1 MLRYSV
7 PPRYQR
13 QQPVRR
19 PKLGPWLGIIDTILE
34 EDKFLPVKQR
44 HTAKRIFER
53 LKAEYGFS
61 GGCTIVKDYVHR
73 EKRHGRE
80 RSSPLT
86 RAPGEG
92 QADFGEALVVVAG
105 VKRKAHYLTV
115 DLPHSDDSF
124 VMAFPGETTEAFLEG
139 HVRVFV
145 YFGGVPPRIL
155 YDNAKIAVARI
166 LGDGTRQKTRT
177 FSELQSNYLF
187 AKHFCRDEEAVLAAL
202 QQPGET
208 AELKGMLTD

>member
-7 PPRYQR
+7 PPRSQR

-80 RSSPLT
+80 MSIPLT

-92 QADFGEALVVVAG
+92 QADFGEALVVVA
-105 VKRKAHYLTV
+105 
-115 DLPHSDDSF
+115 DDSF